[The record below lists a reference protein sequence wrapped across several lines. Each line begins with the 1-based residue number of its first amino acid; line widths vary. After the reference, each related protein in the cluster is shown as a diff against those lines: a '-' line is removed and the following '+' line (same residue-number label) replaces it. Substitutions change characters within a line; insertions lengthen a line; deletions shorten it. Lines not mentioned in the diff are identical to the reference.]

1 LLADSFFKSQ
11 TGLAWIFSITP
22 LSYFIQATARTGGPE
37 LATDSFF
44 KSRRVS
50 GRENEKDYVLGGS
63 KEQPDEATSVGEDM
77 DIWILFETI

>member
-1 LLADSFFKSQ
+1 LDLF
-11 TGLAWIFSITP
+11 P
-22 LSYFIQATARTGGPE
+22 RYFIQATARTGGPE

-63 KEQPDEATSVGEDM
+63 RNNLTRPRVLVRR
-77 DIWILFETI
+77 WIFGYYLKLTPLNWRKFIYLNYKLIA